1 MEQRHE
7 VRLRGQLIKSSRKPV
22 MAQAV
27 NQIIT
32 YFSIQFLFNVQSLD
46 KFVRE
51 DFQVKELVREG
62 V

>member
-7 VRLRGQLIKSSRKPV
+7 VRLRGQLLKSSRKPV
-22 MAQAV
+22 MAQAA
-27 NQIIT
+27 NQILT
-32 YFSIQFLFNVQSLD
+32 YFSIQFLFNVQSLN

-51 DFQVKELVREG
+51 DFQVKELVKEG